1 MRDLE
6 KQQGNKM
13 NKLQITPE
21 TKVADLL
28 NNYPELEDKLIEIAP
43 PFKKLKNPVLRR
55 TIAKVTTLR
64 QASKVGGISL
74 GELINKLRIAAGQS
88 EINVEENKKE
98 NSLKPT
104 WILEENIKITYDASI
119 DLENGA
125 HPIAKVSKEILTLK
139 ENEIYLLITSFLP
152 GPLIDIVKEK
162 GFEVFSEN
170 KSAEEVYTYIKSK
183 LIRI

>member
-1 MRDLE
+1 
-6 KQQGNKM
+6 M

-21 TKVADLL
+21 TKVSDLL

-43 PFKKLKNPVLRR
+43 PFKKLKNPILRK

-64 QASKVGGISL
+64 QASKVGGVSL
-74 GELINKLRIAAGQS
+74 AELINQLRIVAGQG
-88 EINVEENKKE
+88 EIKVEENKKE
-98 NSLKPT
+98 NPTKPN
-104 WILEENIKITYDASI
+104 WVIDENIKITYDARI

-125 HPIAKVSKEILTLK
+125 HPIAKVSKEILTLNK
-139 ENEIYLLITSFLP
+139 NDIYLLITPFLP

-170 KSAEEVYTYIKSK
+170 KSVDEVYTYIVK
-183 LIRI
+183 